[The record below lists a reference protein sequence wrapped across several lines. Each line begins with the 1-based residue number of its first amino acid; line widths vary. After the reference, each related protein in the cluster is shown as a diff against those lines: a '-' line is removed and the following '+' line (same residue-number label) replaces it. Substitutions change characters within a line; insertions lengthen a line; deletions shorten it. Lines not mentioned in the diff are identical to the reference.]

1 MSGNAERAIARVELL
16 NEVRGYHNYP
26 TTRIVGNHISK
37 LRRNWNYSLLIQCVR
52 DCSLCWLQVHA
63 AFERTKRF
71 HFCHFCFLSEADGK
85 GNSKESTFGDPRV
98 AGLSGALLSPLS
110 RDGR

>member
-1 MSGNAERAIARVELL
+1 MRNAPSHAWNCSTKSGVITTTQRLVLLAITYQSFA
-16 NEVRGYHNYP
+16 
-26 TTRIVGNHISK
+26 
-37 LRRNWNYSLLIQCVR
+37 RNWNYSLLIQCVR